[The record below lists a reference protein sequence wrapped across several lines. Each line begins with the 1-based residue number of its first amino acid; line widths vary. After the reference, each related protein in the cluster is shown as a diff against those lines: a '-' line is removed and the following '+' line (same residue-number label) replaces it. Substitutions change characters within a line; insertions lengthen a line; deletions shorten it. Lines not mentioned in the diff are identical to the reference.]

1 MTAGGYDPQAATSRR
16 YAEVDSQAPTPL
28 EENHRSLFG
37 AVMLGAKDTSERN
50 TEPMSA
56 TYLSPGF
63 MFPERPL
70 SASGGTQN
78 ESYDEASLNVSHME
92 GLFRSQSAAPS
103 LHTGSRIGPP
113 PGLTLASS
121 QSDSHAN
128 RFVGRRAAS
137 TGVLNDQQTALRP
150 SAKTLMDLIQED
162 DDPVD
167 SPQRTK
173 QYEDRRPT
181 SPSLVRQPNGQPNGH
196 AGYDQLQ
203 YPQYREEMRAPA
215 HARESIP
222 VRTEDPY
229 ERSRQ
234 LGGVQGMQPQASVGP
249 RYDLGMVQ
257 DMQPQAPTMPRYDH
271 GQVQRGSQ
279 DGSPPSAYPQ
289 MQAQAPYAHTYA
301 AQPPQQNHLYG
312 GQHGQQISQPLMH
325 SGQPPQHSHLHTGQH
340 PQTSHLQ
347 PGQNPQASHQ
357 QQQQQQQQQP
367 LLETRQHV
375 YYGGQ
380 QQRVEM
386 QQPTRLQAQVLPS
399 GQTVYV
405 NVPNAHTPTPPPPPQ
420 QPSYGYQTTPPPAPQ
435 QPSYGYQTTSPPA
448 SQQPSFGYQTLQYHP
463 QQSQVIQPPL
473 PRTSSREEQQQQQ
486 YVSVVPM
493 QGGGSSQVAYWQTE
507 LSSSGHGLGPAVTI
521 VNPSGG
527 QSVMSTGGT
536 SHGME
541 AQRSNQQYGGRAR
554 GEGKGGRGRKGGG
567 ARRGDSKTAAHPA
580 SSHILE
586 EFRLTKNRDWTMRQI
601 EGHVIEFCQ
610 DQNGSRFI
618 QQRLEMGDVAEQQ
631 IVMREVLPT
640 IRRLR
645 NDVFGNYVVQK
656 LLDFGT
662 PGVKADIRETLKG
675 EMLQLSLQMYG
686 CRVVQKA
693 LESLDERDIP
703 GLLAE
708 FHHNVLSCIHDQNG
722 NHVIQKCIEV
732 LSTRAKKARQ
742 TGDHARADFLNHQI
756 DFIVK
761 DVLANT
767 ATLSCHPYG
776 CRVLQRILEHCED
789 VRKTAA
795 LDEIALCHRKLL
807 DDQYGNYV
815 IQHVLQYGR
824 DPDRDS
830 ILDIVLESGLLR
842 LSRQKFASNVVEK
855 LLKYGNT
862 AQRSRIVDEMLK
874 VSVVLFSFSLII
886 QHIDCRSH
894 AFVLLFDYSEWTI
907 TLSPAMRT

>member
-1 MTAGGYDPQAATSRR
+1 MTAGGYDSQAATSGR
-16 YAEVDSQAPTPL
+16 YNEVDSQAPTPL
-28 EENHRSLFG
+28 AENHQSLFG
-37 AVMLGAKDTSERN
+37 AVMLGAKDTSGRN
-50 TEPMSA
+50 TAPMSA

-70 SASGGTQN
+70 SASGDTQN
-78 ESYDEASLNVSHME
+78 ESYGEASLNVGGME

-113 PGLTLASS
+113 PGLSLASS
-121 QSDSHAN
+121 QSDSHGN

-137 TGVLNDQQTALRP
+137 TGVLDDQQTALRP

-162 DDPVD
+162 DDPAD
-167 SPQRTK
+167 SAQTTK
-173 QYEDRRPT
+173 QYEDRRST
-181 SPSLVRQPNGQPNGH
+181 SPSLARHANGH

-203 YPQYREEMRAPA
+203 YPQHREEIRAPA
-215 HARESIP
+215 YVRESIP
-222 VRTEDPY
+222 VRTEVPY
-229 ERSRQ
+229 ERPRQ
-234 LGGVQGMQPQASVGP
+234 LGGIQDMQPQASAGP
-249 RYDLGMVQ
+249 RYDLGTVQ
-257 DMQPQAPTMPRYDH
+257 DMQAQAPGVPRYDH
-271 GQVQRGSQ
+271 GQVQRGPQDGSPPSAYSQIQRGPQ

-289 MQAQAPYAHTYA
+289 MQTQAPHAHAYA
-301 AQPPQQNHLYG
+301 AQQPHQNHLYG
-312 GQHGQQISQPLMH
+312 GQQMPQPLMH
-325 SGQPPQHSHLHTGQH
+325 GGQHPQHSHLHTGQH
-340 PQTSHLQ
+340 PQTSHLHT
-347 PGQNPQASHQ
+347 GQNPQASHL
-357 QQQQQQQQQP
+357 QQQQQQQP
-367 LLETRQHV
+367 LLETRQQV

-386 QQPTRLQAQVLPS
+386 QQQQQPTRLQAQVLPS

-405 NVPNAHTPTPPPPPQ
+405 NVPHTPTPPPPPQ
-420 QPSYGYQTTPPPAPQ
+420 QPSYGYQSTPPPQSQ
-435 QPSYGYQTTSPPA
+435 QPSY
-448 SQQPSFGYQTLQYHP
+448 GYQTLQYHP
-463 QQSQVIQPPL
+463 QQPQVVQSSL
-473 PRTSSREEQQQQQ
+473 PRTSSREEQQ

-507 LSSSGHGLGPAVTI
+507 VSATGHGLGPAVTI
-521 VNPSGG
+521 MN
-527 QSVMSTGGT
+527 STGAQSSMPTGG
-536 SHGME
+536 SSNGME

-554 GEGKGGRGRKGGG
+554 GEGKGGRGRKSGG
-567 ARRGDSKTAAHPA
+567 ARRGDSKTAANPA

-656 LLDFGT
+656 LLDFGS

-756 DFIVK
+756 DFIVN
-761 DVLANT
+761 DVLTNT

-862 AQRSRIVDEMLK
+862 AQRSRIVEEMLK
-874 VSVVLFSFSLII
+874 VSVVFLLFS
-886 QHIDCRSH
+886 
-894 AFVLLFDYSEWTI
+894 
-907 TLSPAMRT
+907 

>member
-1 MTAGGYDPQAATSRR
+1 MTAGGYDPQDPPSAR
-16 YAEVDSQAPTPL
+16 YTEVDSQAPTPL
-28 EENHRSLFG
+28 AENHQSLFG
-37 AVMLGAKDTSERN
+37 AVMLGSKDTSGGN

-78 ESYDEASLNVSHME
+78 ESYGEASLNVSHME

-103 LHTGSRIGPP
+103 LHTSSRIGPP
-113 PGLTLASS
+113 PGLSLANS
-121 QSDSHAN
+121 QNDSHAN

-167 SPQRTK
+167 SPQNTK
-173 QYEDRRPT
+173 EYEDRRST
-181 SPSLVRQPNGQPNGH
+181 SPSLARQTNGH

-203 YPQYREEMRAPA
+203 YPQFREEVRAPA
-215 HARESIP
+215 YVRESIS

-234 LGGVQGMQPQASVGP
+234 LGGVHDMQPQVSAAP

-257 DMQPQAPTMPRYDH
+257 DIQSQAPAMPRFDH
-271 GQVQRGSQ
+271 GQVQRVPQ
-279 DGSPPSAYPQ
+279 DGSPPPAYPQ
-289 MQAQAPYAHTYA
+289 MQAQAPHAHAYA

-312 GQHGQQISQPLMH
+312 GQQGQQIPQQH
-325 SGQPPQHSHLHTGQH
+325 PQHSHLHTGQH

-347 PGQNPQASHQ
+347 PGQNPQASYHQ
-357 QQQQQQQQQP
+357 QQQQQQQQQHQQP
-367 LLETRQHV
+367 LLETRQQA

-380 QQRVEM
+380 QQRLEI

-420 QPSYGYQTTPPPAPQ
+420 QASYGYQTTPPPAPQ

-448 SQQPSFGYQTLQYHP
+448 SQQPSYGYQTLQYHP
-463 QQSQVIQPPL
+463 QQPQVIQPPL
-473 PRTSSREEQQQQQ
+473 PRTSYREEQQ
-486 YVSVVPM
+486 YVSVVPV
-493 QGGGSSQVAYWQTE
+493 QGGGGSQVAYWQTE
-507 LSSSGHGLGPAVTI
+507 VSPPGHSLGPAATI

-527 QSVMSTGGT
+527 QSGMSTGGT

-541 AQRSNQQYGGRAR
+541 AQRPNQQYGGRAR

-742 TGDHARADFLNHQI
+742 SGDHARADFLNHQI
-756 DFIVK
+756 DFIVN

-874 VSVVLFSFSLII
+874 VSL
-886 QHIDCRSH
+886 
-894 AFVLLFDYSEWTI
+894 LLFCFH
-907 TLSPAMRT
+907 R